1 MRKGRTARRSK
12 GKRGS
17 KIRSRTSK
25 AQRKSSRVKKGKK
38 SKGKKSKGKKK
49 MNAYMMAK
57 EKARRSGAETFTYN
71 GTTYKQATTKT
82 GMVIYKKA

>member
-1 MRKGRTARRSK
+1 MRRGRTARRSK

-38 SKGKKSKGKKK
+38 SKKSKGKKK

>member
-1 MRKGRTARRSK
+1 MRRGRTARRSK

-38 SKGKKSKGKKK
+38 SKKSKGKKK

-57 EKARRSGAETFTYN
+57 EKARKSGAETFSYN

>member
-38 SKGKKSKGKKK
+38 SKKSKGKKK